1 MGGGQILSDQ
11 IKNLIYYGIGLA
23 ITNLMFLFSE
33 GSGFLFIIAWIMTIG
48 ILIIA
53 ILSSLTTLLALITF
67 PLGIPLYFDK
77 ETDKF
82 DKFLFD
88 LSTLVGTIVCLGLS
102 LASYQTLQQYGN
114 IGLPE
119 FFPLGNLFGIYNF
132 SY

>member
-11 IKNLIYYGIGLA
+11 IKNLIYYGIGLT

-33 GSGFLFIIAWIMTIG
+33 GSGFLFIIAWILTVG

-53 ILSSLTTLLALITF
+53 ILSSITTFLALITF
-67 PLGIPLYFDK
+67 PLGIPLYFHN

-88 LSTLVGTIVCLGLS
+88 
-102 LASYQTLQQYGN
+102 
-114 IGLPE
+114 
-119 FFPLGNLFGIYNF
+119 
-132 SY
+132 